1 MKQRPGDFDSLA
13 QALDY
18 AALGENGMSFYD
30 GRGRLE
36 CVVPY
41 RELRE
46 EALATAGRLLRLGL
60 ARGARVSLLAETIP
74 EFIGTFF
81 ACQYAGLIPV
91 PLPATVNLGGRDAF
105 TELLSRL
112 LGKSCSQVCL
122 ASEQFVEFVEVA
134 AAGLDM
140 RFVGTH
146 EAFAKCA
153 QAPVDVPASGPNEIA
168 YVQYTSGSTR
178 FPRGAMVS
186 QRAVMSNLT
195 GILKYG
201 IQLRPDECF
210 MSWLPL
216 YHDMG
221 LIGKMLTPVASQAP
235 VHYLDARAF
244 AMRPRL
250 WPELMSRTG
259 ATISYGPPFGYELC
273 TRRLRPDEGSRFDL
287 SRWRIAGVGA
297 EMIRSDVL
305 RRFGEAFAAAGFD
318 PKAFMPSYGMA
329 EATLAISFARPGE
342 GYSVDTIDRDH
353 YAESGEVKRLADL
366 GPDHGQARLFVDC
379 GRTLPGYHVEIR
391 DEHGQVLGDRR
402 VGSIFVRGPSLMEG
416 YLDDPEAS
424 AEVLCEDGWLDT
436 GDLGYQRDGRLV
448 ITGRRKDLII
458 INGRNIWPQD
468 LEYLA
473 ERQPGVRSGDA
484 LAFSVPDDGVG
495 ERIILLVQCR
505 EQDANRRM
513 ALRKTI
519 RSQITAELAVDCHV
533 ELVGA
538 HALPRTSSGKLS
550 RSRARADF
558 LASKES
564 ADTVLASRESADIAA
579 SS

>member
-18 AALGENGMSFYD
+18 AALGDNGMSFYD
-30 GRGRLE
+30 GRGRPDR
-36 CVVPY
+36 VVPY

-46 EALATAGRLLRLGL
+46 EALATAGRLLGLGL
-60 ARGARVSLLAETIP
+60 KRGARVSLLAETIP
-74 EFIGTFF
+74 EFISTFF

-105 TELLSRL
+105 TELLTRL
-112 LGKSCSQVCL
+112 LEKSRSEVCL
-122 ASEQFVEFVEVA
+122 ASEQFVEFVDVA
-134 AAGLDM
+134 AAGLAM
-140 RFVGTH
+140 RFAGTH
-146 EAFAKCA
+146 AAFAELE
-153 QAPVDVPASGPNEIA
+153 QAPVDVDASGSSETA

-186 QRAVMSNLT
+186 QCAVMSNLT

-201 IQLRPDECF
+201 VQVRPDDCF

-221 LIGKMLTPVASQAP
+221 LIGKMLTPVACQAP
-235 VHYLDARAF
+235 VNYLDARAF

-273 TRRLRPDEGSRFDL
+273 TRRLRPGEGARFDL

-297 EMIRSDVL
+297 EMIRPDVL
-305 RRFGEAFAAAGFD
+305 RRFAEAFAAGGFEA
-318 PKAFMPSYGMA
+318 KAFMPSYGMA
-329 EATLAISFARPGE
+329 EATLALSFAPIGE
-342 GYSVDTIDRDH
+342 GYSVDTIDRDY
-353 YAESGEVKRLADL
+353 YAESGEAKRLAYS
-366 GPDHGQARLFVDC
+366 GPERGQARLFVDC
-379 GRTLPGYHVEIR
+379 GVPLPGYHIEIR
-391 DEHGQVLGDRR
+391 DENGEVLPDRR

-416 YLDDPEAS
+416 YLDDPQAS
-424 AEVLCEDGWLDT
+424 AEVLCEDRWLDT
-436 GDLGYQRDGRLV
+436 GDLGYRRDGRLV

-458 INGRNIWPQD
+458 VNGRNIWPQD

-495 ERIILLVQCR
+495 ERVILLIQCR
-505 EQDANRRM
+505 EHDISNRM
-513 ALRKTI
+513 ALRKTL
-519 RSQITAELAVDCHV
+519 RSQISAELAVACHV

-550 RSRARADF
+550 RSRARADY
-558 LASKES
+558 LASQER
-564 ADTVLASRESADIAA
+564 AELAATS
-579 SS
+579 

>member
-18 AALGENGMSFYD
+18 AALGDNGMSFYD
-30 GRGRLE
+30 GRGRLDR
-36 CVVPY
+36 VLPY
-41 RELRE
+41 RELRVE
-46 EALATAGRLLRLGL
+46 SQATAGRLLRLGL
-60 ARGARVSLLAETIP
+60 KRGARVSLLAETIP
-74 EFIGTFF
+74 EFIGAFF

-105 TELLSRL
+105 TELLTRL
-112 LGKSCSQVCL
+112 LEKSDSEVCL
-122 ASEQFVEFVEVA
+122 ASEQFVEFVDIA
-134 AAGLDM
+134 AAGLGM
-140 RFVGTH
+140 RFAGTH
-146 EAFAKCA
+146 AAFAELE
-153 QAPVDVPASGPNEIA
+153 QGPLNVEASGPTEIA

-201 IQLRPDECF
+201 IKLQPDECY
-210 MSWLPL
+210 MSWLPM

-221 LIGKMLTPVASQAP
+221 LIGKMLTPVACQAP

-273 TRRLRPDEGSRFDL
+273 TRRLRPGEGARFDL

-297 EMIRSDVL
+297 EMIRPDVL
-305 RRFGEAFAAAGFD
+305 RRFADAFAAGGF
-318 PKAFMPSYGMA
+318 KSSAFMPAYGMA
-329 EATLAISFARPGE
+329 EATLALTFAPLQE
-342 GYSVDTIDRDH
+342 GYSVETIDRDH
-353 YAESGEVKRLADL
+353 FSESGEAIRLEDS
-366 GPDHGQARLFVDC
+366 GPNHGEPRLFVDC
-379 GRTLPGYHVEIR
+379 GLPLPGYHLEIR
-391 DEHGQVLGDRR
+391 NESGEVLPDRR
-402 VGSIFVRGPSLMEG
+402 VGTIFVRGPSLMEG

-458 INGRNIWPQD
+458 VNGRNIWPQD

-495 ERIILLVQCR
+495 ERVILLVQCR
-505 EQDANRRM
+505 ERDANKQM
-513 ALRKTI
+513 ALRKTM
-519 RSQITAELAVDCHV
+519 RSQISVELGVDCMV

-550 RSRARADF
+550 RSRARADY
-558 LASKES
+558 LASK
-564 ADTVLASRESADIAA
+564 ESADIAA